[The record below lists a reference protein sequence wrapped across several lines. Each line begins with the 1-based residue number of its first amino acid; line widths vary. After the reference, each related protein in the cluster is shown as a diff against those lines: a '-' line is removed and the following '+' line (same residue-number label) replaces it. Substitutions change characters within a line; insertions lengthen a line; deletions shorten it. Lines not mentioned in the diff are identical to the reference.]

1 MRSLQTALQYR
12 FQNESLLRLALTH
25 PSAKEETDNQR
36 LEFLGDAVLEFA
48 ISDIL
53 FRKYPEQQEG
63 DLTARRAALVC
74 EETLCH
80 LARSLNVGVF
90 LRMGHGEE
98 STAGRDKPSI
108 LADAMEAI
116 IAAVYLDGG
125 WQAAC
130 ALIDRLFTDEETLS
144 TLRGQDDKGLLQT
157 FTQARELGLPEYVV
171 VEESGPAHDRRF
183 IIEVRVAGEAIAQ
196 GEGGSKKSAEQSA
209 ARRALTI
216 LKSRE

>member
-25 PSAKEETDNQR
+25 PSAKEEKDNQR

-48 ISDIL
+48 VSDML

-116 IAAVYLDGG
+116 LAAVYLDGG
-125 WQAAC
+125 WQAAY

-157 FTQARELGLPEYVV
+157 LTQARELGLPEYAV

-183 IIEVRVAGEAIAQ
+183 VTEVRVAGEAVAR
-196 GEGGSKKSAEQSA
+196 GEGGSKKAAEQSA

-216 LKSRE
+216 LKSGE